1 MKPYTLT
8 IRFRETDEYEAE
20 VGAFMRD
27 LSKHTDKSKNKF
39 VIDLIAEYMKRSEQ
53 ERRENNFIERLR
65 KMVRE
70 ELQGFAVANPDSED
84 KSEMTEDEEAAN
96 AASVLDDLYRADRLY
111 PHKGRTV
118 GSSGD
123 LFP

>member
-20 VGAFMRD
+20 VSTFMRD

-65 KMVRE
+65 KMIRK
-70 ELQGFAVANPDSED
+70 ELEAYAFVVPGSEY
-84 KSEMTEDEEAAN
+84 KAETTFSVSEMTEDEEAVN
-96 AASVLDDLYRADRLY
+96 AASVLNDLEM
-111 PHKGRTV
+111 
-118 GSSGD
+118 
-123 LFP
+123 FC

>member
-8 IRFRETDEYEAE
+8 IRFRKTDEYEAE

-65 KMVRE
+65 KMIRE
-70 ELQGFAVANPDSED
+70 ELEAFAFTVPDSEY
-84 KSEMTEDEEAAN
+84 KAETTFSVSEMTEDEEAAN
-96 AASVLDDLYRADRLY
+96 AASVLNDLE
-111 PHKGRTV
+111 
-118 GSSGD
+118 
-123 LFP
+123 LFC

>member
-20 VGAFMRD
+20 VGAFMKN
-27 LSKHTDKSKNKF
+27 LSDHTDKSKNKF

-65 KMVRE
+65 KIIRE
-70 ELQGFAVANPDSED
+70 ELEAFAFTVPGSAQKAEITSFI
-84 KSEMTEDEEAAN
+84 SEMTEDEEAAN
-96 AASVLDDLYRADRLY
+96 AASVLNDLE
-111 PHKGRTV
+111 
-118 GSSGD
+118 
-123 LFP
+123 LFC

>member
-20 VGAFMRD
+20 VGDFMKN
-27 LSKHTDKSKNKF
+27 LSDHTDKTKNKF

-65 KMVRE
+65 KMIRE
-70 ELQGFAVANPDSED
+70 ELEAFAFTVPDLAQKAEITSFI
-84 KSEMTEDEEAAN
+84 SEMTEDEEAAN
-96 AASVLDDLYRADRLY
+96 AASVLNDLE
-111 PHKGRTV
+111 
-118 GSSGD
+118 
-123 LFP
+123 LFC

>member
-65 KMVRE
+65 KMIRE
-70 ELQGFAVANPDSED
+70 ELEAFAFIVPDSEY
-84 KSEMTEDEEAAN
+84 KAETTFSVSEMTEDEEAAN
-96 AASVLDDLYRADRLY
+96 AASVLDDLE
-111 PHKGRTV
+111 
-118 GSSGD
+118 
-123 LFP
+123 LFC

>member
-20 VGAFMRD
+20 VSTFMRD

-65 KMVRE
+65 KMIRE
-70 ELQGFAVANPDSED
+70 ELEAFAFTVPDSAQKAEITSFI
-84 KSEMTEDEEAAN
+84 SEMTEDEEAVN
-96 AASVLDDLYRADRLY
+96 AASVLNDLEM
-111 PHKGRTV
+111 
-118 GSSGD
+118 
-123 LFP
+123 FC

>member
-20 VGAFMRD
+20 VGDFMKN
-27 LSKHTDKSKNKF
+27 LSDHTDKSKNKF

-53 ERRENNFIERLR
+53 EHRENNFIERLR
-65 KMVRE
+65 KMIRE
-70 ELQGFAVANPDSED
+70 ELEAFAINIPDSED

-96 AASVLDDLYRADRLY
+96 AASVLDDLEM
-111 PHKGRTV
+111 
-118 GSSGD
+118 
-123 LFP
+123 FC

>member
-1 MKPYTLT
+1 MKPYSLT

-20 VGAFMRD
+20 VSTFMRD

-65 KMVRE
+65 KMIRE
-70 ELQGFAVANPDSED
+70 ELEAFAFTVPGSGYKAGTTSSI
-84 KSEMTEDEEAAN
+84 SEMTEDEKAAN
-96 AASVLDDLYRADRLY
+96 AASVLDDLE
-111 PHKGRTV
+111 
-118 GSSGD
+118 
-123 LFP
+123 LFC